1 MSAAGEVLHS
11 LGMLGALAGA
21 GVQLVHAVT
30 ARHRGRA
37 VRGRG
42 AVLLDAAPSLR
53 PGRWSRAA
61 GVRGWAGS
69 GVRGGGG
76 ARAAGGSGADD
87 GAGSRPGAGGRVD
100 VRRWAAPAGALLT
113 GWVLIGGPLGCA
125 VGSAAAYGAWRW
137 QRSRPGPG
145 PGETREEQAVIA
157 GQLPLAADL
166 LAACVAVG
174 AGPREAAEAVGES
187 IGGPVGDRLAR
198 AAAEIRLGGEPAEA
212 WGRLGE
218 IPGAGPLA
226 RCLHRAG
233 STGAPAAEPVSRL
246 AEAMRAERAGAAV
259 ARAQRAGVLITAPVG
274 LCFLPAFLAVGV
286 APVII
291 GLAGGLLAAG

>member
-1 MSAAGEVLHS
+1 MPV
-11 LGMLGALAGA
+11 ALAGVA
-21 GVQLVHAVT
+21 VQLVLAVT
-30 ARHRGRA
+30 ARHRGRT
-37 VRGRG
+37 VRARG
-42 AVLLDAAPSLR
+42 VVLLDATPAPR
-53 PGRWSRAA
+53 AGWWSPATVARD
-61 GVRGWAGS
+61 WAGS
-69 GVRGGGG
+69 GVRAGGG
-76 ARAAGGSGADD
+76 AWAAGRS
-87 GAGSRPGAGGRVD
+87 GAGGGVD
-100 VRRWAAPAGALLT
+100 AGPGPGAWGCAPVRLWAAPAGAWLT
-113 GWVLIGGPLGCA
+113 GWVLVGGLLGCA
-125 VGSAAAYGAWRW
+125 VGSAAAYGTWRW
-137 QRSRPGPG
+137 QRSRPRPG
-145 PGETREEQAVIA
+145 PGETREEQAAIA

-212 WGRLGE
+212 WGRFGE

>member
-1 MSAAGEVLHS
+1 MNATGGVLHS
-11 LGMLGALAGA
+11 LGMPGALLGAA
-21 GVQLVHAVT
+21 VQLAF
-30 ARHRGRA
+30 AAAAGHRGRT

-42 AVLLDAAPSLR
+42 AMLLEVNQGVR
-53 PGRWSRAA
+53 TGWWSWAAA
-61 GVRGWAGS
+61 GRDRMGSVVRTGNRAGASS
-69 GVRGGGG
+69 GVGDRVGVMRWGG
-76 ARAAGGSGADD
+76 
-87 GAGSRPGAGGRVD
+87 
-100 VRRWAAPAGALLT
+100 PAGAWLA
-113 GWVLIGGPLGCA
+113 GWILVGGLVGCA
-125 VGSAAAYGAWRW
+125 VGSAAAYGTWRW
-137 QRSRPGPG
+137 QRARPRPGPG
-145 PGETREEQAVIA
+145 ESREERAVIA

-212 WGRLGE
+212 WGRFGE

-291 GLAGGLLAAG
+291 GLAGGLLVVD

>member
-1 MSAAGEVLHS
+1 MSATGGVLHS
-11 LGMLGALAGA
+11 LGMLGAVSGA
-21 GVQLVHAVT
+21 AVQLALVVA
-30 ARHRGRA
+30 AGRRSRM

-42 AVLLDAAPSLR
+42 ALLLEAAPSV
-53 PGRWSRAA
+53 GTGWWSRAA
-61 GVRGWAGS
+61 VVRVWWDGGDRS
-69 GVRGGGG
+69 GGG
-76 ARAAGGSGADD
+76 ARTVSGASASARARDD
-87 GAGSRPGAGGRVD
+87 AGARAGVL
-100 VRRWAAPAGALLT
+100 RWAAPVGVWLT
-113 GWVLIGGPLGCA
+113 GWFLIGGLVGCA
-125 VGSAAAYGAWRW
+125 VGAAAAYGTWRR
-137 QRSRPGPG
+137 QRSRPRPG
-145 PGETREEQAVIA
+145 PGESREERAAIA

-198 AAAEIRLGGEPAEA
+198 VAAEIRLGGEPAEA

-233 STGAPAAEPVSRL
+233 STGAPAAEPVARL
-246 AEAMRAERAGAAV
+246 AEAMRVEQAAAAV

-291 GLAGGLLAAG
+291 GLAGGLLATG

>member
-1 MSAAGEVLHS
+1 AG
-11 LGMLGALAGA
+11 AGA
-21 GVQLVHAVT
+21 GVGDRVGVM
-30 ARHRGRA
+30 
-37 VRGRG
+37 
-42 AVLLDAAPSLR
+42 
-53 PGRWSRAA
+53 RW
-61 GVRGWAGS
+61 
-69 GVRGGGG
+69 GG
-76 ARAAGGSGADD
+76 
-87 GAGSRPGAGGRVD
+87 
-100 VRRWAAPAGALLT
+100 PAGAWLA
-113 GWVLIGGPLGCA
+113 GWILIGGLMGCA
-125 VGSAAAYGAWRW
+125 VGSAAAYGTWRW
-137 QRSRPGPG
+137 QRARPRPGPG
-145 PGETREEQAVIA
+145 ESREERAVIA

-212 WGRLGE
+212 WGRFGE

-291 GLAGGLLAAG
+291 GLAGGLLVAD